1 MATRSHLLC
10 QHLKNKYGKRLRLTK
25 RREITDNNL
34 RLSERRVCWTNKDRK
49 IAKDV
54 RQGIWSKP
62 MNYSRILR
70 VIGQTLEPL
79 RPETYEVVSYGN
91 CYLVRCRV
99 KEDRQGK
106 KQEEKKVRGLAAFL
120 RLWREPGNRQVGGK
134 PNEGTSMNVEFLY
147 SVEELNRQD
156 EERKQPRHDPNAMP
170 DPYSFSSTLRAVG
183 EFLDRKP
190 DAKLLFASNRGQELV
205 ILYETKD
212 GVRNLEEYPVSTLYE
227 FWVKEYVK
235 RKK

>member
-1 MATRSHLLC
+1 
-10 QHLKNKYGKRLRLTK
+10 
-25 RREITDNNL
+25 
-34 RLSERRVCWTNKDRK
+34 
-49 IAKDV
+49 
-54 RQGIWSKP
+54 

-79 RPETYEVVSYGN
+79 RPETYEVVCYGN

-106 KQEEKKVRGLAAFL
+106 KEEEKKIRGLAAFL
-120 RLWREPGNRQVGGK
+120 RLWREQENPSTGEN
-134 PNEGTSMNVEFLY
+134 PNEGISMNVEFLY
-147 SVEELNRQD
+147 SLEELNRQD
-156 EERKQPRHDPNAMP
+156 EERKEPRLDPNAMP
-170 DPYSFSSTLRAVG
+170 DPYSLSNTLRSVG

-190 DAKLLFASNRGQELV
+190 DAKLLFASNRGQDVV
-205 ILYETKD
+205 ILYETKR
-212 GVRNLEEYPVSTLYE
+212 GVRNLEEYPISTLYE